1 MESGIFWPFQQDR
14 MLAGGKIYTWGRK
27 MMEKVENFG
36 IFSVLKLSR
45 DLTHCLEQGEKE
57 GQRRRERDPCGL
69 FPLL

>member
-1 MESGIFWPFQQDR
+1 
-14 MLAGGKIYTWGRK
+14 

-45 DLTHCLEQGEKE
+45 DLTHCLEKGEKE
-57 GQRRRERDPCGL
+57 GQRKRERDPCGL